1 MAIDKPSGIKKPAPL
16 DEIRNDLSGHK
27 VAVIGCI
34 LLSIILGDFI
44 SGFLYNIWMDLL
56 NKRWK
61 FGLLNSFVYGVT
73 DMLIV
78 TAILSIIFMFA
89 CFRLYRMLKKNYKM
103 NYDDNMIES
112 DKETYGG
119 AHFQTEG
126 EMDENFTITDS
137 IEDTDG
143 DVFGEDE
150 DGRIYTFN
158 YPPGMNM
165 NKLYFG
171 APGSGKSAAIIKTAI
186 YQNIRQGNS
195 IICTDSKGDLYKET
209 ARVAKKYGY
218 RVKALMLKPEWFRNS
233 DAFNM
238 FVDLSPDD
246 PILDSKADVIANV
259 IIKNTSGDKESTDYW
274 GKNEFNLL
282 KCLIMY
288 VSTMPEYVR
297 EGRNNLPEI
306 YHFLTTYDAKGM
318 QGVFLN
324 ISQESPIRHCYDIFA
339 NCSEQNQGQIINGA
353 AIRLAKLTN
362 KYLQKALSFNEMDL
376 VDPMK
381 KKCIYY
387 VIISDTDDAYK
398 FIASLFFSSIFN
410 MQCAYSDNLSKTEK
424 KKQLSVQYLCDE
436 YFATGGIQGL
446 PTKISTMRSRKI
458 GITIIL
464 QNKGQLESM
473 YEPGDV
479 ETILNAC
486 TVKALLSTNDTN
498 TAEYFSSLLGTKTVL
513 VENLRYLESADDVI
527 HAHDSV
533 QKTLGEGNRALMLP
547 EELMNGKLNR
557 DELIY
562 VISGM
567 PPVRLRK
574 YFSEKGGEAIHPMEK
589 EAQSLGEQECKK
601 HRPKWR
607 KRMEEQEAAAQAAME
622 SYSQESMAQTEESG
636 SFTDGS
642 SANNVTIGYTPV
654 VPDYMPAGNPQKAY
668 APQKQG
674 YAPVSKAEATPEV
687 SNSPLDASDGSN
699 RREKAKSG
707 QQVANTSQSGQ
718 IGAQAAS
725 NGVTAGSAGAKTD
738 RKSDAPA
745 KKQQYMLDD
754 WD

>member
-27 VAVIGCI
+27 GAVIGAI
-34 LLSIILGDFI
+34 FFSFILGDFI

-56 NKRWK
+56 DKRWK
-61 FGLLNSFVYGVT
+61 FGLLNSFVYGISN
-73 DMLIV
+73 MLIV
-78 TAILSIIFMFA
+78 TILLSLIFAFA

-103 NYDDNMIES
+103 NYDDNMLES

-119 AHFQTEG
+119 AHFQTDDEL
-126 EMDENFTITDS
+126 EENFTITDS
-137 IEDTDG
+137 IDETDG

-209 ARVAKKYGY
+209 ARVCKKYGY

-238 FVDLSPDD
+238 FVNLDPDD
-246 PILDSKADVIANV
+246 ADLDSKADVIANV
-259 IIKNTSGDKESTDYW
+259 IIKNTSGDRESTDYW
-274 GKNEFNLL
+274 GKNEFNLI

-288 VSTMPEYVR
+288 VSTMPEYIR

-306 YHFLTTYDAKGM
+306 YNFLTTYDAKGM
-318 QGVFLN
+318 EGIFLN
-324 ISQESPIRHCYDIFA
+324 ISKASPIRQCYDIFA
-339 NCSEQNQGQIINGA
+339 NCNEQNRGQIINGA

-410 MQCAYSDNLSKTEK
+410 MQCAYSDNLSKAEK
-424 KKQLSVQYLCDE
+424 KEQLSVQYLCDE

-446 PTKISTMRSRKI
+446 PIKISTMRSRKI

-473 YEPGDV
+473 YEPGEV

-498 TAEYFSSLLGTKTVL
+498 TAEYFSTLLGTKTVL
-513 VENLRYLESADDVI
+513 VENLRYMENADDVI
-527 HAHDSV
+527 HAHDTI

-557 DELIY
+557 NELIY

-567 PPVRLRK
+567 APVRLRK
-574 YFSEKGGEAIHPMEK
+574 YFAEKGGEAIHPMEK

-622 SYSQESMAQTEESG
+622 SYSQESMAQTEVVE
-636 SFTDGS
+636 TYEEDS
-642 SANNVTIGYTPV
+642 SADNSMGGYSADVSASPPV
-654 VPDYMPAGNPQKAY
+654 AVSAPTV
-668 APQKQG
+668 APQGHG
-674 YAPVSKAEATPEV
+674 YAPISKTDVTQKAPNRPQNAPE
-687 SNSPLDASDGSN
+687 GSN
-699 RREKAKSG
+699 RPEKVKSDDPSVKTLQKAQNG
-707 QQVANTSQSGQ
+707 AQETQSGN
-718 IGAQAAS
+718 AAA
-725 NGVTAGSAGAKTD
+725 VHA
-738 RKSDAPA
+738 APQQEKP
-745 KKQQYMLDD
+745 KKQKQKYMLDD